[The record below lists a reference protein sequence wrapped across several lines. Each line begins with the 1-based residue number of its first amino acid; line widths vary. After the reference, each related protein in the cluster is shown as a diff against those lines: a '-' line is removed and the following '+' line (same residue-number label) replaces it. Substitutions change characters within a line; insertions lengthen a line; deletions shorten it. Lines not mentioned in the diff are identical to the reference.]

1 MTAREICALA
11 FDEAGITFAADA
23 KGGNKSFYKNQA
35 KNGGFDGSQKNGGG
49 DKPDKG
55 DEPFDLQKH
64 DQQHHGGH
72 YDGGKCKYREDAV
85 KNGLITPEQA
95 AQKTGQ
101 PGQGGEG
108 DPQNPQE
115 QQQQKEEPPQI
126 TPEQLLEQFKQ
137 HPESISGAKEGIK
150 SEQPQQ
156 TETPVGPITTESPV
170 QEAVVKGLSEEAES
184 GNPEAVKAL
193 NNLKAFN
200 DLKEEIGAFQR
211 MEGESNDAFIDRFN
225 KLMEEIDPE
234 KFDERQKQALTALAQ
249 MQKTRIE
256 QDVGQQTVASRTEGA
271 TEPEAPQPTGN
282 PPRVAGRAS
291 RRVNPET
298 GLFEYT
304 GADGKTYVDVSGL
317 GAFEAM
323 QAAMKATAA
332 GKEFLDKWDKYSGK
346 WSEIMNAHQT
356 DSTADQNRRASVNA
370 VAGASAE
377 MDSMHLMK
385 QFAEQEGLSPMDR
398 QDAMNRIAQFEAAA
412 GDVAKQAKIF
422 TAFNK
427 WSRGVEVHGNGGT
440 ENQSENQ
447 NDPTLLDDEGQ
458 RVFQSFSKLPTTE
471 ELGIKEGEV
480 QMDPNAE
487 AYQRDLEALD
497 QQRNEGTLDAKGY
510 DQSVRQLKARYVEM
524 GYNPDPPKGGKNGW
538 SHNVPANSLFHEIS
552 NDEARAALTNDVG
565 EDLNQTMKDLGIE
578 GQVEGTPQTDS
589 NETTYFVR
597 LSGST
602 QPKFVKS
609 QLEAIKNMMGE
620 NGIRLDTVV
629 NGKPGY
635 VAMHIP
641 NRMQDVIGF
650 NKFFEDPETKKALEN
665 GLVPIPI
672 GKGPN
677 GKMMIIDLASSATPH
692 ALIGGA
698 TKSGKSV
705 QGHNIIAGLLMKD
718 SKMCSPMIIDPK
730 GNEFTAYQGIK
741 GVGYSSNPA
750 SAVKALLAQQNERRK
765 LLKATGCRNIQEYN
779 AKYPDHPMPY
789 MPVVFDEM
797 TQAFQNAGGPES
809 ELAKDVG
816 TLARLARDTGISVIG
831 LTQNAD
837 AKSIPTEL
845 KNQLGFRMAFRTQT
859 EAASRD
865 LLGLTAS
872 QNGNAA
878 KGLKGAGDGYIKN
891 ADDSLAR
898 FQAAFIPQ
906 NDIEAL
912 VKWRKARDEGKLDGT
927 KRTPEDI
934 AKEEKDAQFQ
944 KSQQEQQA
952 KAGQPQSNYRT
963 AEEWQQ
969 ALSKIPK
976 VRISDDPSNKM
987 TRVNARSASDM
998 FKDNSIKE
1006 GDKFVSEDGQV
1017 LEYLGQYQQS
1027 NGQRAFKFRDES
1039 GREKGGILMEFP
1051 NMYNMEDVGK
1061 YLETPQT
1068 PQPKNYT
1075 VDPSKTGNDPG
1086 SALQMTASGII
1097 SDAKNLSRQ
1106 EALGHLDQAYQQY
1119 LNSMPEG
1126 EGRDKLAAAYNTIKN
1141 EMMANEAGHPYK
1153 PDAPAPAQ
1161 PQGGEGGTTSGR
1173 EPPQVQPENLVSPEE
1188 AQQLAQKAADKKKF
1202 EENHAKYHPTDRKGE
1217 EALEN
1222 EMYNDEANELYKQKE
1237 EGKISASKFRK
1248 RLSELDEGHKQ
1259 KLADI
1264 ADKYGSQGGG
1274 EQPKPDNG
1282 GQQQQ
1287 KPQDG
1292 QKPAEAGEEAKADG
1306 VDKGDDSDPLSMF
1319 TNESDDQRK
1328 QRAKDTYRETANKIR
1343 EDYQKHKITFEEA
1356 QKLSKE
1362 AQAARDKLIAGG
1374 KSDEQKA
1381 KEDEEA
1387 EAKLRETVRTDDGHG
1402 KTVAHAIPGSG
1413 RGAKGATTPLSFADH
1428 QTLTKSLPKDFVLE
1442 GGDNPMRDGFGKIW
1456 AHHRGGGDKGNGSR
1470 GFFDKNN
1477 QWHYAVNTTHP
1488 AYKGENS
1495 PEAQAAKQN
1504 WLNPKTPMNKAQEA
1518 QARKQY
1524 MNLAFGHDE
1533 AIPGFGLD
1541 CIDNAILDYFRH
1553 VM

>member
-1 MTAREICALA
+1 MTAKEICALA
-11 FDEAGITFAADA
+11 FDEAGITFAEDA
-23 KGGNKSFYKNQA
+23 KGGNKSFYKSQI

-49 DKPDKG
+49 DKSDKG

-108 DPQNPQE
+108 GHQNPQE
-115 QQQQKEEPPQI
+115 QQQQEEEPPQI

-137 HPESISGAKEGIK
+137 YPESISGAKEGIK

-256 QDVGQQTVASRTEGA
+256 LDVGQQTVASRTEGA
-271 TEPEAPQPTGN
+271 TEPEAPQPTSN

-291 RRVNPET
+291 QRVNPET

-323 QAAMKATAA
+323 QAAIKATAA

-346 WSEIMNAHQT
+346 WAEIMNAHQT

-440 ENQSENQ
+440 ESQNEYQ

-578 GQVEGTPQTDS
+578 GHVEGTPQTDS

-677 GKMMIIDLASSATPH
+677 GKMMIMDLASSATPH

-705 QGHNIIAGLLMKD
+705 EGHNIIAGLLMKD

-816 TLARLARDTGISVIG
+816 TLARLARDTGISIIG

-891 ADDSLAR
+891 ADDSLSR

-934 AKEEKDAQFQ
+934 AKEERDAQFQ
-944 KSQQEQQA
+944 RSQQEQREQLSGTPEQS
-952 KAGQPQSNYRT
+952 GQ
-963 AEEWQQ
+963 
-969 ALSKIPK
+969 
-976 VRISDDPSNKM
+976 
-987 TRVNARSASDM
+987 
-998 FKDNSIKE
+998 
-1006 GDKFVSEDGQV
+1006 
-1017 LEYLGQYQQS
+1017 
-1027 NGQRAFKFRDES
+1027 
-1039 GREKGGILMEFP
+1039 
-1051 NMYNMEDVGK
+1051 
-1061 YLETPQT
+1061 
-1068 PQPKNYT
+1068 KNYT
-1075 VDPSKTGNDPG
+1075 ADPSKVGNDPG
-1086 SALQMTASGII
+1086 SALQMTASSII
-1097 SDAKNLSRQ
+1097 SDAKNLSKK

-1173 EPPQVQPENLVSPEE
+1173 EPPQIQPENLVSPEE
-1188 AQQLAQKAADKKKF
+1188 AQQLAQKAAARKKF

-1222 EMYNDEANELYKQKE
+1222 EKYNALANELYNARD
-1237 EGKISASKFRK
+1237 EGRFKNDESKFWK
-1248 RLSELDEGHKQ
+1248 KLNELDETHKQ

-1264 ADKYGSQGGG
+1264 ADKYSSQGGG
-1274 EQPKPDNG
+1274 EQTKPAGNG
-1282 GQQQQ
+1282 VQQQQ

-1292 QKPAEAGEEAKADG
+1292 QKPAEGGGEVKADG

-1328 QRAKDTYRETANKIR
+1328 QRARDTYRETANKIL

-1381 KEDEEA
+1381 REEAEA

-1402 KTVAHAIPGSG
+1402 KTVAHAIPGAS
-1413 RGAKGATTPLSFADH
+1413 RGSKGARTPLSFADH

-1442 GGDNPMRDGFGKIW
+1442 GGNNPMRDGFGNIW
-1456 AHHRGGGDKGNGSR
+1456 AHHKGGNGNGSR
-1470 GFFDKNN
+1470 GYFDKNN

-1524 MNLAFGHDE
+1524 MNLAFGIDE

-1553 VM
+1553 MM

>member
-1 MTAREICALA
+1 MTAKEICALA
-11 FDEAGITFAADA
+11 FDEAGITFAEDA
-23 KGGNKSFYKNQA
+23 KGGNKSFYKSQI

-49 DKPDKG
+49 GKPDKG

-108 DPQNPQE
+108 GHQNPQE

-137 HPESISGAKEGIK
+137 YPESISGAKEGIK

-234 KFDERQKQALTALAQ
+234 KFDERQKRALTALAQ

-271 TEPEAPQPTGN
+271 TEPEVPQPTSN

-298 GLFEYT
+298 GLYEYT

-346 WSEIMNAHQT
+346 WAEIMNAHQT

-440 ENQSENQ
+440 ESQNEYQ

-552 NDEARAALTNDVG
+552 NDEARAAMTNDVG

-578 GQVEGTPQTDS
+578 GHVEGTPQTDS

-677 GKMMIIDLASSATPH
+677 GKMMIMDLASSATPH

-816 TLARLARDTGISVIG
+816 TLARLARDTGISIIG

-891 ADDSLAR
+891 ADDSLSR

-934 AKEEKDAQFQ
+934 AKEERDAQFQ
-944 KSQQEQQA
+944 RSQQEQREQLSGTPEQS
-952 KAGQPQSNYRT
+952 GQ
-963 AEEWQQ
+963 
-969 ALSKIPK
+969 
-976 VRISDDPSNKM
+976 
-987 TRVNARSASDM
+987 
-998 FKDNSIKE
+998 
-1006 GDKFVSEDGQV
+1006 
-1017 LEYLGQYQQS
+1017 
-1027 NGQRAFKFRDES
+1027 
-1039 GREKGGILMEFP
+1039 
-1051 NMYNMEDVGK
+1051 
-1061 YLETPQT
+1061 
-1068 PQPKNYT
+1068 KNYT
-1075 VDPSKTGNDPG
+1075 VDPSKVGNDPG
-1086 SALQMTASGII
+1086 SALQMTASSII
-1097 SDAKNLSRQ
+1097 SDAKNLSKK

-1141 EMMANEAGHPYK
+1141 EMIANEAGHPYK

-1173 EPPQVQPENLVSPEE
+1173 EPPQIQPENLVSPEE
-1188 AQQLAQKAADKKKF
+1188 AQQLAQKAAARKKF

-1222 EMYNDEANELYKQKE
+1222 EKYNALANELYNARD
-1237 EGKISASKFRK
+1237 EGKFKNDESKFWK
-1248 RLSELDEGHKQ
+1248 KLNELDETHKQ

-1264 ADKYGSQGGG
+1264 ADKYSSQGGG
-1274 EQPKPDNG
+1274 EQTKPAGNG
-1282 GQQQQ
+1282 VQQQQ

-1292 QKPAEAGEEAKADG
+1292 QKPAEGGGEAKADG

-1328 QRAKDTYRETANKIR
+1328 QRARDTYRETANKIL

-1381 KEDEEA
+1381 RKEEEV

-1402 KTVAHAIPGSG
+1402 KTVAHAIPGAS
-1413 RGAKGATTPLSFADH
+1413 RGSKGARTPLSFADH
-1428 QTLTKSLPKDFVLE
+1428 QTLTKSLPKDFVLD
-1442 GGDNPMRDGFGKIW
+1442 GGNNPMRDGFGNIW
-1456 AHHRGGGDKGNGSR
+1456 AHHKGGNGNGSR

-1524 MNLAFGHDE
+1524 MNLAFGIDE

-1553 VM
+1553 MM

>member
-1 MTAREICALA
+1 MTAKEICALA
-11 FDEAGITFAADA
+11 FDEAGIAFAEDA
-23 KGGNKSFYKNQA
+23 KGGNKSFYKKQI
-35 KNGGFDGSQKNGGG
+35 KNGGFDGSQKIGSEDN
-49 DKPDKG
+49 KNKG

-72 YDGGKCKYREDAV
+72 YDGGKCKYRDDAV

-101 PGQGGEG
+101 TGQSGEG
-108 DPQNPQE
+108 VRQNLQE
-115 QQQQKEEPPQI
+115 QQQQKKEPPQI

-150 SEQPQQ
+150 SEKPHQM
-156 TETPVGPITTESPV
+156 ETPVGPITTESPV

-200 DLKEEIGAFQR
+200 DIAAEIGTFRR
-211 MEGESNDAFIDRFN
+211 MDGEDNASFINRFN
-225 KLMEEIDPE
+225 EILSRQVE
-234 KFDERQKQALTALAQ
+234 SGKFDKKQLEVLRNLANA
-249 MQKTRIE
+249 KKAEIE
-256 QDVGQQTVASRTEGA
+256 QDVGRQTVASRTEGM
-271 TEPEAPQPTGN
+271 TEPATPQPTRN

-291 RRVNPET
+291 RRFNREL

-304 GADGKTYVDVSGL
+304 GADGKTYVDVSRL
-317 GAFEAM
+317 GAAQAL
-323 QAAMKATAA
+323 QAALRATAA
-332 GKEFLDKWDKYSGK
+332 GKEYLDKWDKYTGR
-346 WSEIMNAHQT
+346 WEEVMNAHQT

-377 MDSMHLMK
+377 MDSINLMK

-412 GDVAKQAKIF
+412 GDIAKQAKIF

-427 WSRGVEVHGNGGT
+427 WSRGIKVHGNGGT
-440 ENQSENQ
+440 ESQSENQ

-458 RVFQSFSKLPTTE
+458 RVFQSFSKLPTPE
-471 ELGIKEGEV
+471 ELGIKEGEAK
-480 QMDPNAE
+480 MDPNAE

-510 DQSVRQLKARYVEM
+510 DQSVRQLKARYIEM

-552 NDEARAALTNDVG
+552 NDEARAVLTNDVG
-565 EDLNQTMKDLGIE
+565 EDLNQAMKDLGIE

-589 NETTYFVR
+589 NETTYFVK

-677 GKMMIIDLASSATPH
+677 GKMMIIDLASSPTPH

-741 GVGYSSNPA
+741 GVGYSSNPV

-797 TQAFQNAGGPES
+797 TQAFQEAGGPES

-831 LTQNAD
+831 LTQNSD

-859 EAASRD
+859 VEASRD

-891 ADDSLAR
+891 ADDSLSR

-906 NDIEAL
+906 SDIEAL

-934 AKEEKDAQFQ
+934 A
-944 KSQQEQQA
+944 
-952 KAGQPQSNYRT
+952 
-963 AEEWQQ
+963 
-969 ALSKIPK
+969 
-976 VRISDDPSNKM
+976 
-987 TRVNARSASDM
+987 
-998 FKDNSIKE
+998 
-1006 GDKFVSEDGQV
+1006 
-1017 LEYLGQYQQS
+1017 
-1027 NGQRAFKFRDES
+1027 
-1039 GREKGGILMEFP
+1039 
-1051 NMYNMEDVGK
+1051 MEDAGK
-1061 YLETPQT
+1061 HLETPQT
-1068 PQPKNYT
+1068 PQPKNYI
-1075 VDPSKTGNDPG
+1075 VDPSKVGNDPG
-1086 SALQMTASGII
+1086 SALQMTASSII
-1097 SDAKNLSRQ
+1097 SDAKNLSKQ
-1106 EALGHLDQAYQQY
+1106 EALGYLDQAYQQY

-1126 EGRDKLAAAYNTIKN
+1126 EGRNKLAAAYNTIKN

-1153 PDAPAPAQ
+1153 PDAPVPTQ
-1161 PQGGEGGTTSGR
+1161 QQGGEVGTASGR

-1202 EENHAKYHPTDRKGE
+1202 EETHAKYHPTDRKGE

-1222 EMYNDEANELYKQKE
+1222 EMYNDEANELYKAKS
-1237 EGKISASKFRK
+1237 EGKISVSKFRK
-1248 RLSELDEGHKQ
+1248 KLAELDDSHKQ

-1264 ADKYGSQGGG
+1264 ADKYGKQGGDGGGRQKLTDSRG
-1274 EQPKPDNG
+1274 EQ
-1282 GQQQQ
+1282 QLT
-1287 KPQDG
+1287 PQDG
-1292 QKPAEAGEEAKADG
+1292 KKQMESGETPKTDG
-1306 VDKGDDSDPLSMF
+1306 VDKDDDSDPLSMF

-1343 EDYQKHKITFEEA
+1343 EDYLKHKITFEEA

-1387 EAKLRETVRTDDGHG
+1387 EAKLRQTVRVDDGHG
-1402 KTVAHAIPGSG
+1402 KTVAHAIPGAS
-1413 RGAKGATTPLSFADH
+1413 RGSKGARTPLSFADH

-1442 GGDNPMRDGFGKIW
+1442 GGNNPMRDGFGNIW
-1456 AHHRGGGDKGNGSR
+1456 AHHKGGNGNGSR

-1553 VM
+1553 IV

>member
-1 MTAREICALA
+1 MTAKEICALA
-11 FDEAGITFAADA
+11 FDEAGITFAEDA

-108 DPQNPQE
+108 GPQNPQE

-184 GNPEAVKAL
+184 GNPDAVKAL

-256 QDVGQQTVASRTEGA
+256 QDVGRQTVASRTAGA
-271 TEPEAPQPTGN
+271 TEPEAPQPTSN

-291 RRVNPET
+291 QRVNPET

-356 DSTADQNRRASVNA
+356 DSTEDQNRRASINA
-370 VAGASAE
+370 VANATREDESLR
-377 MDSMHLMK
+377 MMK
-385 QFAEQEGLSPMDR
+385 NFAEKQGLDPMDR
-398 QDAMNRIAQFEAAA
+398 QDALNRIAVYEASS
-412 GDVAKQAKIF
+412 GNIEKQAKIF
-422 TAFNK
+422 TAFIK
-427 WSRGVEVHGNGGT
+427 WSASKMPQQQQTNAEKHG
-440 ENQSENQ
+440 SLIKK
-447 NDPTLLDDEGQ
+447 DDLDDEEK
-458 RVFQSFSKLPTTE
+458 KLFDQVNFLPNNE
-471 ELGIKEGEV
+471 VNREDEKNKANPLRDSYDAELKNL
-480 QMDPNAE
+480 QMQN
-487 AYQRDLEALD
+487 YS
-497 QQRNEGTLDAKGY
+497 GHLDARQY
-510 DQSVRQLKARYVEM
+510 DAAVKALKAKYKEQ
-524 GYNPDPPKGGKNGW
+524 GYNPDPEHAVSSGW
-538 SHNVPANSLFHEIS
+538 QYNVPAKSLFQEIS
-552 NDEARAALTNDVG
+552 NDEQRAIVTENSGENINEALRS
-565 EDLNQTMKDLGIE
+565 LGYDAKID
-578 GQVEGTPQTDS
+578 GTPRQDA
-589 NETTYFVR
+589 NETTFYVKLGPKVDAKK
-597 LSGST
+597 LSRQVDT
-602 QPKFVKS
+602 F
-609 QLEAIKNMMGE
+609 KNKLGE
-620 NGIRLDTVV
+620 NGLRIDATV
-629 NGKPGY
+629 NGMPGY
-635 VAMHIP
+635 VAFHIP
-641 NRMQDVIGF
+641 NAMQDIIGF
-650 NKFFEDPETKKALEN
+650 TKYFDNPESKKLLETSA
-665 GLVPIPI
+665 VPIPV
-672 GKGPN
+672 GAGQN
-677 GKMMIIDLASSATPH
+677 GELIVKDLAKTRSPH
-692 ALIGGA
+692 AFVGGA

-705 QGHNIIAGLLMKD
+705 GLTGILCAALFKGP
-718 SKMCSPMIIDPK
+718 KNLTCSVIDPK
-730 GNEFTAYQGIK
+730 KDYESFDGVK
-741 GVGYSSNPA
+741 GVSRTTD
-750 SAVKALLAQQNERRK
+750 AQKGINAAWAAYNERAEM
-765 LLKATGCRNIQEYN
+765 LSKAGCNNIEEYN
-779 AKYPDHPMPY
+779 AKFPNNPMPY
-789 MPVVFDEM
+789 HLVLFDEM
-797 TQAFQNAGGPES
+797 PMAIAANGGTEGQF
-809 ELAKDVG
+809 AKDIDSFVKVARHAGIHVVG
-816 TLARLARDTGISVIG
+816 AGQEAGNDQMPTGLNKNLGERISFRTNTG
-831 LTQNAD
+831 QASFANL
-837 AKSIPTEL
+837 
-845 KNQLGFRMAFRTQT
+845 QLGAR
-859 EAASRD
+859 EGGGAAN
-865 LLGLTAS
+865 T
-872 QNGNAA
+872 
-878 KGLKGAGDGYIKN
+878 LKGYGDGLIKN
-891 ADDSLAR
+891 EDDTLTR
-898 FQAAFIPQ
+898 FQGAFIPAS
-906 NDIEAL
+906 D
-912 VKWRKARDEGKLDGT
+912 VKRVVGWRKQIDAGNLEMT
-927 KRTPEDI
+927 KRTPEDR
-934 AKEEKDAQFQ
+934 AREERESLGITPGD
-944 KSQQEQQA
+944 
-952 KAGQPQSNYRT
+952 P
-963 AEEWQQ
+963 
-969 ALSKIPK
+969 AL
-976 VRISDDPSNKM
+976 
-987 TRVNARSASDM
+987 
-998 FKDNSIKE
+998 
-1006 GDKFVSEDGQV
+1006 
-1017 LEYLGQYQQS
+1017 
-1027 NGQRAFKFRDES
+1027 
-1039 GREKGGILMEFP
+1039 
-1051 NMYNMEDVGK
+1051 
-1061 YLETPQT
+1061 
-1068 PQPKNYT
+1068 KNYT

-1097 SDAKNLSRQ
+1097 SDAKNLSKQ

-1188 AQQLAQKAADKKKF
+1188 AQQLAQKAADRKKF

-1274 EQPKPDNG
+1274 EQPKPDHS

-1287 KPQDG
+1287 NPQNSK
-1292 QKPAEAGEEAKADG
+1292 KPAESGEESKADG
-1306 VDKGDDSDPLSMF
+1306 VDNGDDSDPLSMF
-1319 TNESDDQRK
+1319 TNESDEQRK

-1381 KEDEEA
+1381 KEEEEA

-1402 KTVAHAIPGSG
+1402 KTVAHAIPGAS
-1413 RGAKGATTPLSFADH
+1413 RGSKGARTPLSFADH

-1442 GGDNPMRDGFGKIW
+1442 GGDNPMRDGFGNIW

-1504 WLNPKTPMNKAQEA
+1504 WLNPKMPMNKAQEA

-1553 VM
+1553 IV

>member
-1 MTAREICALA
+1 MTAKEICALA
-11 FDEAGITFAADA
+11 FDEAGITFAEDA

-108 DPQNPQE
+108 GPQNPQE

-200 DLKEEIGAFQR
+200 DLKEEIGAFKR
-211 MEGESNDAFIDRFN
+211 MDGESNDAFIDRFN

-234 KFDERQKQALTALAQ
+234 KFDEHQKKALTALAQ

-256 QDVGQQTVASRTEGA
+256 LDVGQQTVASRTEGS
-271 TEPEAPQPTGN
+271 TEPEAPQPTSN

-440 ENQSENQ
+440 ESQSENQ

-597 LSGST
+597 LSGNT

-677 GKMMIIDLASSATPH
+677 GKMMIMDLASSATPH

-816 TLARLARDTGISVIG
+816 TLARLARDTGISIIG

-891 ADDSLAR
+891 ADDSLSR

-934 AKEEKDAQFQ
+934 AKEEKDAQFR
-944 KSQQEQQA
+944 KSQQEQREQLS
-952 KAGQPQSNYRT
+952 GTPEQS
-963 AEEWQQ
+963 
-969 ALSKIPK
+969 
-976 VRISDDPSNKM
+976 
-987 TRVNARSASDM
+987 
-998 FKDNSIKE
+998 
-1006 GDKFVSEDGQV
+1006 
-1017 LEYLGQYQQS
+1017 
-1027 NGQRAFKFRDES
+1027 
-1039 GREKGGILMEFP
+1039 
-1051 NMYNMEDVGK
+1051 GK
-1061 YLETPQT
+1061 
-1068 PQPKNYT
+1068 KNYT

-1086 SALQMTASGII
+1086 SALQMTASSII
-1097 SDAKNLSRQ
+1097 SDAKNLSKQ

-1141 EMMANEAGHPYK
+1141 EMIANEAGHPYK
-1153 PDAPAPAQ
+1153 PDAPSPAQ

-1173 EPPQVQPENLVSPEE
+1173 EPPQVQQENLVSPEE
-1188 AQQLAQKAADKKKF
+1188 AQQLAQKAADRKKF

-1274 EQPKPDNG
+1274 EQPKPDHS

-1287 KPQDG
+1287 NPQNSK
-1292 QKPAEAGEEAKADG
+1292 KPAESGEESKADG
-1306 VDKGDDSDPLSMF
+1306 VDNGDDSDPLSMF
-1319 TNESDDQRK
+1319 TNESNEQRK

-1362 AQAARDKLIAGG
+1362 AQAKRDKLIAGG

-1381 KEDEEA
+1381 KEEEEA

-1402 KTVAHAIPGSG
+1402 KTVAHAIPGAS
-1413 RGAKGATTPLSFADH
+1413 RGAKGARTPLSFADH

-1442 GGDNPMRDGFGKIW
+1442 GGDNPMRDGFGNIW

-1504 WLNPKTPMNKAQEA
+1504 WLNPKMPMNKAQEA

-1553 VM
+1553 IV

>member
-1 MTAREICALA
+1 MTAKEICALA
-11 FDEAGITFAADA
+11 FDEAGITFAEDA
-23 KGGNKSFYKNQA
+23 KGNNKSFYKNQT
-35 KNGGFDGSQKNGGG
+35 KNGGFDGSQKSGSGGKADG
-49 DKPDKG
+49 A

-101 PGQGGEG
+101 HGQGGEG
-108 DPQNPQE
+108 GQQNPQE

-200 DLKEEIGAFQR
+200 DLKEEIGAFKR
-211 MEGESNDAFIDRFN
+211 MDGESNDAFIDRFN

-234 KFDERQKQALTALAQ
+234 KFDERQKKALTALAQ

-271 TEPEAPQPTGN
+271 TEPEAPQPTSN

-440 ENQSENQ
+440 EGQSENQ

-578 GQVEGTPQTDS
+578 GHVEGTPQTDS

-597 LSGST
+597 LSGNT

-677 GKMMIIDLASSATPH
+677 GKMMIMDLASSATPH

-789 MPVVFDEM
+789 IPVVFDEM

-891 ADDSLAR
+891 ADDSLSR

-944 KSQQEQQA
+944 RSQQEQREQLSGTHEQS
-952 KAGQPQSNYRT
+952 GQ
-963 AEEWQQ
+963 
-969 ALSKIPK
+969 
-976 VRISDDPSNKM
+976 
-987 TRVNARSASDM
+987 
-998 FKDNSIKE
+998 
-1006 GDKFVSEDGQV
+1006 
-1017 LEYLGQYQQS
+1017 
-1027 NGQRAFKFRDES
+1027 
-1039 GREKGGILMEFP
+1039 
-1051 NMYNMEDVGK
+1051 
-1061 YLETPQT
+1061 
-1068 PQPKNYT
+1068 KNYT

-1086 SALQMTASGII
+1086 SALQMTASSII
-1097 SDAKNLSRQ
+1097 SDAKNLSKQ
-1106 EALGHLDQAYQQY
+1106 EALGHLNKAYQQY

-1126 EGRDKLAAAYNTIKN
+1126 EGRNKLAAAYNTIKN

-1173 EPPQVQPENLVSPEE
+1173 EPPQIQPENLVSPEE
-1188 AQQLAQKAADKKKF
+1188 AQQLAQKAAARKKF

-1264 ADKYGSQGGG
+1264 ADKYSSQGGG
-1274 EQPKPDNG
+1274 EQTKPADNG
-1282 GQQQQ
+1282 VQQQQ
-1287 KPQDG
+1287 TPQDG
-1292 QKPAEAGEEAKADG
+1292 QKPAEGGGEAKADG

-1328 QRAKDTYRETANKIR
+1328 QRARDTYRETANKIR

-1402 KTVAHAIPGSG
+1402 KTVAHAIPGAS
-1413 RGAKGATTPLSFADH
+1413 RGSKGARTPLSFADH

-1442 GGDNPMRDGFGKIW
+1442 GGNNPMRDGFGNIW
-1456 AHHRGGGDKGNGSR
+1456 AHHKGGNGNGSR

-1477 QWHYAVNTTHP
+1477 QWHYVVNTTHP

-1504 WLNPKTPMNKAQEA
+1504 WLNPKMPMNKAQEA

-1541 CIDNAILDYFRH
+1541 CIDNAILEYFRH
-1553 VM
+1553 MM

>member
-1 MTAREICALA
+1 MTAKEICALA
-11 FDEAGITFAADA
+11 FDEAGITFAEDA
-23 KGGNKSFYKNQA
+23 KGNNKSFYKNQI
-35 KNGGFDGSQKNGGG
+35 KNGGFDGSQKSGSDGKADG
-49 DKPDKG
+49 A

-101 PGQGGEG
+101 RGQGGEG
-108 DPQNPQE
+108 GQQNPQK

-234 KFDERQKQALTALAQ
+234 KFDERQKKALTALAQ

-271 TEPEAPQPTGN
+271 TEPEAPQPTSN

-291 RRVNPET
+291 QRVNPET

-346 WSEIMNAHQT
+346 WAEIMNAHQT

-440 ENQSENQ
+440 ESQNEYQ

-578 GQVEGTPQTDS
+578 GHVEGTPQTDS

-665 GLVPIPI
+665 ALVPIPI

-677 GKMMIIDLASSATPH
+677 GKMMVMDLASSATPH

-816 TLARLARDTGISVIG
+816 TLARLARDTGISIIG

-891 ADDSLAR
+891 ADDSLSR

-934 AKEEKDAQFQ
+934 AKEERDAQFQ
-944 KSQQEQQA
+944 RSQQEQREQLSGTPEQS
-952 KAGQPQSNYRT
+952 GQ
-963 AEEWQQ
+963 
-969 ALSKIPK
+969 
-976 VRISDDPSNKM
+976 
-987 TRVNARSASDM
+987 
-998 FKDNSIKE
+998 
-1006 GDKFVSEDGQV
+1006 
-1017 LEYLGQYQQS
+1017 
-1027 NGQRAFKFRDES
+1027 
-1039 GREKGGILMEFP
+1039 
-1051 NMYNMEDVGK
+1051 
-1061 YLETPQT
+1061 
-1068 PQPKNYT
+1068 KNYT
-1075 VDPSKTGNDPG
+1075 VDPSKVGNDPG
-1086 SALQMTASGII
+1086 SALQMTASSII
-1097 SDAKNLSRQ
+1097 SDAKNLSKK

-1153 PDAPAPAQ
+1153 PDVPAPAQ

-1173 EPPQVQPENLVSPEE
+1173 EPPQIQPENLVSPEE
-1188 AQQLAQKAADKKKF
+1188 AQQLAQKAAARKKF

-1222 EMYNDEANELYKQKE
+1222 EKYNALANELYNARD
-1237 EGKISASKFRK
+1237 EGKFKNDESKFWK
-1248 RLSELDEGHKQ
+1248 KLNELDETHKQ

-1264 ADKYGSQGGG
+1264 ADKYSSQGGG
-1274 EQPKPDNG
+1274 EQTKPEGNG
-1282 GQQQQ
+1282 VQQQQ

-1292 QKPAEAGEEAKADG
+1292 QKPAEGGGEAKADG

-1328 QRAKDTYRETANKIR
+1328 QRARDTYRETANKIL

-1362 AQAARDKLIAGG
+1362 AQASRDKLIAGG

-1381 KEDEEA
+1381 REEAEA

-1402 KTVAHAIPGSG
+1402 KTVAHAIPGAS
-1413 RGAKGATTPLSFADH
+1413 RGSKGARTPLSFADH

-1442 GGDNPMRDGFGKIW
+1442 GGNNPMRDGFGNIW
-1456 AHHRGGGDKGNGSR
+1456 AHHKGGNGNGSR

-1553 VM
+1553 MM

>member
-1 MTAREICALA
+1 MTAKEICTLA
-11 FDEAGITFAADA
+11 FDEAGITFAEDA
-23 KGGNKSFYKNQA
+23 KGGNKSFYKSQI

-49 DKPDKG
+49 GKPDKG

-108 DPQNPQE
+108 GHQNPQE

-137 HPESISGAKEGIK
+137 YPESISGAKEGIK

-234 KFDERQKQALTALAQ
+234 KFDERQKRALTALAQ

-271 TEPEAPQPTGN
+271 TEPEVPQPTSN

-298 GLFEYT
+298 GLYEYT

-346 WSEIMNAHQT
+346 WAEIMNAHQT

-440 ENQSENQ
+440 ESQNEYQ

-552 NDEARAALTNDVG
+552 NDEARAAMTNDVG

-578 GQVEGTPQTDS
+578 GHVEGTPQTDS

-677 GKMMIIDLASSATPH
+677 GKMMIMDLASSATPH

-705 QGHNIIAGLLMKD
+705 EGHNIIAGLLMKD

-779 AKYPDHPMPY
+779 AKYPDYPMPY

-816 TLARLARDTGISVIG
+816 TLARLARDTGISIIG

-891 ADDSLAR
+891 ADDSLSR

-934 AKEEKDAQFQ
+934 AKEERDAQFQ
-944 KSQQEQQA
+944 RSQQEQREQLSGTPEQS
-952 KAGQPQSNYRT
+952 GQ
-963 AEEWQQ
+963 
-969 ALSKIPK
+969 
-976 VRISDDPSNKM
+976 
-987 TRVNARSASDM
+987 
-998 FKDNSIKE
+998 
-1006 GDKFVSEDGQV
+1006 
-1017 LEYLGQYQQS
+1017 
-1027 NGQRAFKFRDES
+1027 
-1039 GREKGGILMEFP
+1039 
-1051 NMYNMEDVGK
+1051 
-1061 YLETPQT
+1061 
-1068 PQPKNYT
+1068 KNYT
-1075 VDPSKTGNDPG
+1075 VDPSRVGNDPG
-1086 SALQMTASGII
+1086 SALQMTASSII
-1097 SDAKNLSRQ
+1097 SDAKNLSKK

-1173 EPPQVQPENLVSPEE
+1173 EPPQIQPENLVSPEE
-1188 AQQLAQKAADKKKF
+1188 AQQLAQKAAARKKF

-1222 EMYNDEANELYKQKE
+1222 EKYNALANELYNARD
-1237 EGKISASKFRK
+1237 EGKFKNDESKFWK
-1248 RLSELDEGHKQ
+1248 KLNELDETHKQ

-1264 ADKYGSQGGG
+1264 ADKYSSQGGG
-1274 EQPKPDNG
+1274 EQTKPAGNG
-1282 GQQQQ
+1282 VQQQQ

-1292 QKPAEAGEEAKADG
+1292 QKPAEGGGEVKADG

-1328 QRAKDTYRETANKIR
+1328 QRARDTYRETANKIL

-1381 KEDEEA
+1381 REEAEA

-1402 KTVAHAIPGSG
+1402 KTVAHAIPGAS
-1413 RGAKGATTPLSFADH
+1413 RGSKGARTPLSFADH

-1442 GGDNPMRDGFGKIW
+1442 GGNNPMRDGFGNIW
-1456 AHHRGGGDKGNGSR
+1456 AHHKGGNGNGSR
-1470 GFFDKNN
+1470 GYFDKNN

-1524 MNLAFGHDE
+1524 MNLAFGIDE

-1553 VM
+1553 MM

>member
-1 MTAREICALA
+1 MTAKEICALA
-11 FDEAGITFAADA
+11 FDEAGITFAEDA
-23 KGGNKSFYKNQA
+23 KGGNKSFYKSQI

-49 DKPDKG
+49 GKPDKG

-108 DPQNPQE
+108 GHQNPQE

-137 HPESISGAKEGIK
+137 YPESISGAKEGIK

-234 KFDERQKQALTALAQ
+234 KFDERQKRALTALAQ

-271 TEPEAPQPTGN
+271 TEPEVPQPTSN

-298 GLFEYT
+298 GLYEYT

-346 WSEIMNAHQT
+346 WAEIMNAHQT

-440 ENQSENQ
+440 ESQNEYQ

-578 GQVEGTPQTDS
+578 GHVEGTPQTDS

-677 GKMMIIDLASSATPH
+677 GKMMIMDLASSATPH

-705 QGHNIIAGLLMKD
+705 EGHNIIAGLLMKD

-816 TLARLARDTGISVIG
+816 TLARLARDTGISIIG

-891 ADDSLAR
+891 ADDSLSR

-934 AKEEKDAQFQ
+934 AKEERDAQFQ
-944 KSQQEQQA
+944 RSQQEQREQLSGTPEQS
-952 KAGQPQSNYRT
+952 GQ
-963 AEEWQQ
+963 
-969 ALSKIPK
+969 
-976 VRISDDPSNKM
+976 
-987 TRVNARSASDM
+987 
-998 FKDNSIKE
+998 
-1006 GDKFVSEDGQV
+1006 
-1017 LEYLGQYQQS
+1017 
-1027 NGQRAFKFRDES
+1027 
-1039 GREKGGILMEFP
+1039 
-1051 NMYNMEDVGK
+1051 
-1061 YLETPQT
+1061 
-1068 PQPKNYT
+1068 KNYT
-1075 VDPSKTGNDPG
+1075 VDPSKVGNDPG
-1086 SALQMTASGII
+1086 SALQMTASSII
-1097 SDAKNLSRQ
+1097 SDAKNLSKK

-1173 EPPQVQPENLVSPEE
+1173 EPPQIQPENLVSPEE
-1188 AQQLAQKAADKKKF
+1188 AQQLAQKAAARKKF

-1222 EMYNDEANELYKQKE
+1222 EKYNALANELYNARD
-1237 EGKISASKFRK
+1237 EGRFKNDESKFWK
-1248 RLSELDEGHKQ
+1248 KLNELDETHKQ

-1264 ADKYGSQGGG
+1264 ADKYSSQGGG
-1274 EQPKPDNG
+1274 EQTKPAGNG
-1282 GQQQQ
+1282 VQQQQ

-1292 QKPAEAGEEAKADG
+1292 QKPAEGGGEVKADG

-1328 QRAKDTYRETANKIR
+1328 QRARDTYRETANKIL

-1381 KEDEEA
+1381 REKAEA

-1402 KTVAHAIPGSG
+1402 KTVAHAIPGAS
-1413 RGAKGATTPLSFADH
+1413 RGSKGARTPLSFADH

-1442 GGDNPMRDGFGKIW
+1442 GGNNPMRDGFGNIW
-1456 AHHRGGGDKGNGSR
+1456 AHHKGGNGNGSR
-1470 GFFDKNN
+1470 GYFDKNN

-1524 MNLAFGHDE
+1524 MNLAFGIDE

-1553 VM
+1553 MM

>member
-1 MTAREICALA
+1 MTAKEICALA
-11 FDEAGITFAADA
+11 FDEAGITFAEDA

-35 KNGGFDGSQKNGGG
+35 KNGGFDGSQKSGSGGKADG
-49 DKPDKG
+49 A

-101 PGQGGEG
+101 RGQGGEG
-108 DPQNPQE
+108 GQQNPQE

-156 TETPVGPITTESPV
+156 TETPVGPITTESTV
-170 QEAVVKGLSEEAES
+170 QEAVVKGLSEEAEF

-256 QDVGQQTVASRTEGA
+256 LDVGQQTVASRTEGA

-427 WSRGVEVHGNGGT
+427 WSRGVEVKGSSMGQNKP
-440 ENQSENQ
+440 
-447 NDPTLLDDEGQ
+447 NDPALLDDEGK
-458 RVFQSFSKLPTTE
+458 RVFQSIMPLPTLQD
-471 ELGIKEGEV
+471 LGIKEGEV
-480 QMDPNAE
+480 KMDPKAA
-487 AYQRDLEALD
+487 AYQKELEGLD
-497 QQRNEGTLDAKGY
+497 QLRNEGNLDVNGY
-510 DQSVRQLKARYVEM
+510 DQSVRQLKAKYVAI
-524 GYNPDPPKGGKNGW
+524 GYNPDPPKTGKNGW
-538 SHNVPANSLFHEIS
+538 SHNVPVNSLFHEIS
-552 NDEARAALTNDVG
+552 NDEARTIITKNIGD
-565 EDLNQTMKDLGIE
+565 DLDQTLNGLGIDAK
-578 GQVEGTPQTDS
+578 VEGEPQVDS
-589 NETTYFVR
+589 NETTYFVK
-597 LSGST
+597 LGNT
-602 QPKFVKS
+602 QAKFIKA
-609 QLEAIKNMMGE
+609 QLEAIKNGMGE
-620 NGIRLDTVV
+620 SGIRLDTVV

-641 NRMQDVIGF
+641 NRMQDIIGF
-650 NKFFEDPETKKALEN
+650 SRFFQDPETKKALEN
-665 GLVPIPI
+665 GLIPIPI

-677 GKMMIIDLASSATPH
+677 GKMMVADIATSATPH
-692 ALIGGA
+692 ALIGGT

-705 QGHNIIAGLLMKD
+705 LGHNIIAGLLMKD
-718 SKMCSPMIIDPK
+718 SKMCSPVIIDPK

-750 SAVKALLAQQNERRK
+750 SAVKALLAQQAERRK
-765 LLKATGCRNIQEYN
+765 LLTATGCRNIQEYN
-779 AKYPDHPMPY
+779 ARHPDHPMPY
-789 MPVVFDEM
+789 IPVVFDEM
-797 TQAFQNAGGPES
+797 TQAFQDAGGPES

-845 KNQLGFRMAFRTQT
+845 KNQLGFRVAFRTQT
-859 EAASRD
+859 EQSSRD

-891 ADDSLAR
+891 ADDSLSR

-944 KSQQEQQA
+944 RSQQEQREQLSGTPEQS
-952 KAGQPQSNYRT
+952 GQ
-963 AEEWQQ
+963 
-969 ALSKIPK
+969 
-976 VRISDDPSNKM
+976 
-987 TRVNARSASDM
+987 
-998 FKDNSIKE
+998 
-1006 GDKFVSEDGQV
+1006 
-1017 LEYLGQYQQS
+1017 
-1027 NGQRAFKFRDES
+1027 
-1039 GREKGGILMEFP
+1039 
-1051 NMYNMEDVGK
+1051 
-1061 YLETPQT
+1061 
-1068 PQPKNYT
+1068 KNYT
-1075 VDPSKTGNDPG
+1075 VDPSKAGNDPG

-1097 SDAKNLSRQ
+1097 SDAKNLSKQ

-1119 LNSMPEG
+1119 LNSIPDG
-1126 EGRDKLAAAYNTIKN
+1126 EGRDKLAAVYNTIKN

-1188 AQQLAQKAADKKKF
+1188 AQKLAQKAADRKKF

-1237 EGKISASKFRK
+1237 EGKISVSKFRK
-1248 RLSELDEGHKQ
+1248 RLAELDEGHKQ

-1264 ADKYGSQGGG
+1264 ADKYGSQGGS
-1274 EQPKPDNG
+1274 EQPKPDNSG
-1282 GQQQQ
+1282 KQQQ

-1292 QKPAEAGEEAKADG
+1292 QKPADGGGEAKADG
-1306 VDKGDDSDPLSMF
+1306 VDNGDDSDPLSMF

-1328 QRAKDTYRETANKIR
+1328 QRARDTYRETANKIR

-1381 KEDEEA
+1381 KEDEE
-1387 EAKLRETVRTDDGHG
+1387 EESKLRETVRTDDGHG
-1402 KTVAHAIPGSG
+1402 KTVAHAIPGVG
-1413 RGAKGATTPLSFADH
+1413 RGTKGAMTPLTFADH

-1442 GGDNPMRDGFGKIW
+1442 GGDKPMRDGFGNIW

-1504 WLNPKTPMNKAQEA
+1504 WLNPKMPMNKAQEA

-1553 VM
+1553 IV